1 MCQLLEPSQ
10 AQQTQPSTPSIS
22 GFTATANARPRQ
34 PQPSCIDNG
43 TYQNKD
49 DQTVPRPE
57 NCSTAPAGASAQCR
71 DGSYGFSKNWRV
83 RAPIAA
89 ARGQVVLMEKSA
101 SRLSKRRA
109 LGAWEFGRSMT
120 NSPTARSLIGL
131 SGLFAGLCATF
142 ALIFSILEGWQEH
155 IQKCWPQV
163 SATIDRYIP
172 LRRQSAHT

>member
-1 MCQLLEPSQ
+1 MLDPDSLNLPALTTAHTRTKTTKQFPGQRTAQPHLRALLRNAAMDRTASVRTGEYVLPS
-10 AQQTQPSTPSIS
+10 
-22 GFTATANARPRQ
+22 RR
-34 PQPSCIDNG
+34 
-43 TYQNKD
+43 
-49 DQTVPRPE
+49 
-57 NCSTAPAGASAQCR
+57 
-71 DGSYGFSKNWRV
+71 
-83 RAPIAA
+83 
-89 ARGQVVLMEKSA
+89 RGQVVLMEKSA

-172 LRRQSAHT
+172 LRRRSAHT